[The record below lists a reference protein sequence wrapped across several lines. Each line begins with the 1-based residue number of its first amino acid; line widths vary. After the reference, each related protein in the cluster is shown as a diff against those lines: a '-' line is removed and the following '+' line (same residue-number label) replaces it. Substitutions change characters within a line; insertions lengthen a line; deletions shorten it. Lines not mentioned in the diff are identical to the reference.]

1 MNAKSPARAAR
12 PNAVKPAGSPE
23 ERMRAT
29 IDEVVA
35 VGPRFLQGEVDADA
49 MAAAMVQAVKRY
61 ADGEPADGRAAPRS
75 REAAALHRVLEEL
88 ETCGSGYLAGR
99 CDAACVART
108 MTFMVEEFGPS

>member
-1 MNAKSPARAAR
+1 MLTKSPAKPA
-12 PNAVKPAGSPE
+12 PPHAVKPTGSPE

-29 IDEVVA
+29 IGEVVA
-35 VGPRFLQGEVDADA
+35 VGPRFLHGEIDADA
-49 MAAAMVQAVKRY
+49 MAAAMVGAVKRY
-61 ADGEPADGRAAPRS
+61 AEGEPAGGRAAPRS
-75 REAAALHRVLEEL
+75 REAAELHQVIEEL